1 MHAYMHTWM
10 HMYMHTYMHA
20 YMHTCQSLLA
30 EVLPNA
36 IEPAP
41 VPEAHQGIGSL
52 FIAPDIKQGLG
63 G

>member
-1 MHAYMHTWM
+1 M
-10 HMYMHTYMHA
+10 HMYMHAYMHA